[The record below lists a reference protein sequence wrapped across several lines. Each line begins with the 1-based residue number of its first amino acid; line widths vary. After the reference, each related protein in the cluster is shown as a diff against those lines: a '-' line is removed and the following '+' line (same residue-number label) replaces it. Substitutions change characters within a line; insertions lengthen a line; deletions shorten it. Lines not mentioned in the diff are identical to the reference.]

1 MLELLLDVVKES
13 LVVAG
18 MVFAIMVLIEYINVL
33 THGIWQKYITDN
45 KWKQYLIGALLGA
58 IPGCLGSY
66 MAVAM
71 FSHRLFSLG
80 AIITT
85 MISTTGDETYLML
98 ALFPEKTFILIGILV
113 VIGIV
118 AGYLTD
124 RFMNP
129 NILGKE
135 FSEKNLPI
143 HQNEKCTTYNFKE
156 LKNNILHPS
165 KLRLIISLSFTLLL
179 LGVVYSFFMKEAEI
193 WMFVTVA
200 IASVVVLL
208 IILSV
213 PKHFIEEHVYNHII
227 KVHLPKILLWTFLIL
242 LFITIMLKYVNLNG
256 LISDNMILVLV
267 GAVLI
272 GIIPQSGPHLI
283 FVTLFSQGTI
293 PFSVLL
299 ANSISQDGHGM
310 LPLLG
315 ESKKAFAIIKIIKVI
330 IALSIGF
337 LTYSLGF

>member
-1 MLELLLDVVKES
+1 MLKLLLEVVKES

-18 MVFAIMVLIEYINVL
+18 MVFAIMVFIEYVNVL
-33 THGIWQKYITDN
+33 THGIWQKHITEN
-45 KWKQYLIGALLGA
+45 RWKQYLIAAILGAL
-58 IPGCLGSY
+58 PGCLGSY
-66 MAVAM
+66 IAVAM

-80 AIITT
+80 ATITT
-85 MISTTGDETYLML
+85 MIATTGDETYLML
-98 ALFPEKTFILIGILV
+98 ALFPEKTFILIGILF
-113 VIGIV
+113 ILGIV
-118 AGYLTD
+118 VGYLTD
-124 RFMNP
+124 RFVNP
-129 NILGKE
+129 DILGKE
-135 FSEKNLPI
+135 FSENKLPI

-165 KLRLIISLSFTLLL
+165 KLRLILALSFTLLL

-193 WMFVTVA
+193 WMLATVA
-200 IASVVVLL
+200 IASIIVLL

-242 LFITIMLKYVNLNG
+242 LFITVMLKYVDLDSF
-256 LISDNMILVLV
+256 ISNNMILVLIA
-267 GAVLI
+267 AVLI

-283 FVTLFSQGTI
+283 FVTLFFQGTI

-315 ESKKAFAIIKIIKVI
+315 ESKKAFLIIKIIKVI
-330 IALSIGF
+330 IALIFGF
-337 LTYSLGF
+337 LAYGLGF

>member
-1 MLELLLDVVKES
+1 MWKLLFEVVKES
-13 LVVAG
+13 LMVAG

-45 KWKQYLIGALLGA
+45 KWKQYIIGALLGA
-58 IPGCLGSY
+58 LPGCLGSY

-85 MISTTGDETYLML
+85 MIATTGDETYLML
-98 ALFPEKTFILIGILV
+98 ALFPEKTFILIGIL
-113 VIGIV
+113 IPLGIAV
-118 AGYLTD
+118 GYLTD
-124 RFMNP
+124 KFIGP

-135 FSEKNLPI
+135 FTENNLPL
-143 HQNEKCTTYNFKE
+143 HQNAHCTSYNIKE

-165 KLRLIISLSFTLLL
+165 PLRLIISLTFTLLL
-179 LGVVYSFFMKEAEI
+179 IGIVYSFFMHEAEL
-193 WMFVTVA
+193 WMFFTVA
-200 IASVVVLL
+200 IASILVLL

-242 LFITIMLKYVNLNG
+242 LFITILLKYVNLESF
-256 LISDNMILVLV
+256 ISDKMILVLIA
-267 GAVLI
+267 AVLI

-283 FVTLFSQGTI
+283 FVTLFAQGTI

-315 ESKKAFAIIKIIKVI
+315 ESKKAFLIIKFIKVI

-337 LTYSLGF
+337 LTYSFGF

>member
-1 MLELLLDVVKES
+1 MWKLFFEVVKES

-18 MVFAIMVLIEYINVL
+18 MVFAIMVMIEYINVL

-45 KWKQYLIGALLGA
+45 KWKQYIIGALLGA
-58 IPGCLGSY
+58 FPGCLGSY

-85 MISTTGDETYLML
+85 MIATTGDETYLML
-98 ALFPEKTFILIGILV
+98 ALFPEKTFILIGIL
-113 VIGIV
+113 IPLGIAV
-118 AGYLTD
+118 GYLTD
-124 RFMNP
+124 KFIGP

-135 FSEKNLPI
+135 FTENNLPL
-143 HQNEKCTTYNFKE
+143 HQNAHCTNYNIKE

-165 KLRLIISLSFTLLL
+165 PLRLIISLTFTVLLI
-179 LGVVYSFFMKEAEI
+179 GIVYSFFMHEAEL
-193 WMFVTVA
+193 WMFFTVA
-200 IASVVVLL
+200 IASVLVLL

-242 LFITIMLKYVNLNG
+242 LFITILLKYVNLESF
-256 LISDNMILVLV
+256 ISDKMILVLV
-267 GAVLI
+267 AAVLI

-283 FVTLFSQGTI
+283 FVTLFAQGAI

-315 ESKKAFAIIKIIKVI
+315 ESKKAFMIIKFIKVI
-330 IALSIGF
+330 IALSIGL
-337 LTYSLGF
+337 LTYSFGF